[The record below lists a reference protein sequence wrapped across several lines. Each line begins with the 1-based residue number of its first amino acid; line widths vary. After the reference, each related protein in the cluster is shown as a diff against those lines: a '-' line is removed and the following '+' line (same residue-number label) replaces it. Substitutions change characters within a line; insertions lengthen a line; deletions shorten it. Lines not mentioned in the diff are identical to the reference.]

1 MDVIGFKICNEDLE
15 NQGNINY
22 WSSKSYDKAE
32 NDIVDFYI
40 SATGGMPC
48 KNMAL
53 TKKLSFRL
61 PEGITIPEL
70 RNLGD
75 KIHKNFGIECFQI
88 SIDRDTS
95 MVNMLFDVVDRKTA
109 QSVYLNVSDKKLLTT
124 LIAKELHSNETDDD
138 PASLRYKILLE
149 YKEDPTIFSKYKSFL
164 ANTNIGTKGYTNLLD
179 ILNYMEHLCNA
190 RTITKSKGQ
199 KISKSQTK
207 TP

>member
-1 MDVIGFKICNEDLE
+1 
-15 NQGNINY
+15 
-22 WSSKSYDKAE
+22 
-32 NDIVDFYI
+32 
-40 SATGGMPC
+40 MPC

-138 PASLRYKILLE
+138 PTSLRYKILLE

-179 ILNYMEHLCNA
+179 ILNYMEHLCNG
-190 RTITKSKGQ
+190 RTIIKSKGQ
-199 KISKSQTK
+199 KISRS
-207 TP
+207 

>member
-1 MDVIGFKICNEDLE
+1 MDVIGFKICTEDLE

-95 MVNMLFDVVDRKTA
+95 MVNMLFDVVDIHIFFCQHWKDQKLNHSITEIFINNVLPFFWPIVFLFGWNGYSPPSQYVYYTFYLYIIIVQNGWIVNAKLKT
-109 QSVYLNVSDKKLLTT
+109 V
-124 LIAKELHSNETDDD
+124 
-138 PASLRYKILLE
+138 
-149 YKEDPTIFSKYKSFL
+149 
-164 ANTNIGTKGYTNLLD
+164 
-179 ILNYMEHLCNA
+179 
-190 RTITKSKGQ
+190 
-199 KISKSQTK
+199 
-207 TP
+207 